1 MTGKADFTEQEWN
14 AVTEG
19 PTIAGMI
26 VITAQHGGM
35 FRETLAMGK
44 AYAEARQEHGAS
56 QLLDEIVAAK
66 PHVDHTRYHSPDE
79 LKQHGLQHLRD
90 AIAIVHQKATEA
102 EVDDYR
108 RFVLKLAE
116 KVASAHREDGVEVSA
131 PEQAAI
137 DEISASVS

>member
-14 AVTEG
+14 AVLEG
-19 PTIAGMI
+19 PPTAGMI

-66 PHVDHTRYHSPDE
+66 PHMDHTRYHSPEE
-79 LKQHGLQHLRD
+79 LKQHGLQQLSD
-90 AIAIVHQKATEA
+90 AVAILQQKATEA

-116 KVASAHREDGVEVSA
+116 RVASAHREHGVEVSGA
-131 PEQAAI
+131 EQAAI
-137 DEISASVS
+137 DEISASLG

>member
-1 MTGKADFTEQEWN
+1 MTGKTDFTELEWN
-14 AVTEG
+14 TVTEG

-66 PHVDHTRYHSPDE
+66 PHVDHTRYHSPEE
-79 LKQHGLQHLRD
+79 LKQHGLEHLRD
-90 AIAIVHQKATEA
+90 AIAIVRQKATEA

-108 RFVLKLAE
+108 GFVLKLAE
-116 KVASAHREDGVEVSA
+116 KVASAHREDGVEVSG

-137 DEISASVS
+137 DEISASLG